1 MMKACFGI
9 EKEIKQQYGTPPIG
23 NFAMESQDPMKSV
36 HWDHC
41 REQFAAKFNELVSG
55 FFFAHPENKGVD
67 VANFLVK
74 FEKIVN
80 LDSLDNSF
88 SFFSKTNKNAILW
101 VEPAQF
107 WRSCAMKRSL
117 LTILLRIGMNYDSQA
132 DNFDDVLFGDQFKEN
147 FYVRETKSATLRFMF
162 GFTQFTG
169 QKPIAALQP
178 QTVIKH
184 GWREE
189 FQKIDETLIRRR
201 LVSPNESKESS
212 LVGLESLWA

>member
-1 MMKACFGI
+1 
-9 EKEIKQQYGTPPIG
+9 
-23 NFAMESQDPMKSV
+23 
-36 HWDHC
+36 
-41 REQFAAKFNELVSG
+41 
-55 FFFAHPENKGVD
+55 
-67 VANFLVK
+67 
-74 FEKIVN
+74 
-80 LDSLDNSF
+80 
-88 SFFSKTNKNAILW
+88 
-101 VEPAQF
+101 
-107 WRSCAMKRSL
+107 
-117 LTILLRIGMNYDSQA
+117 
-132 DNFDDVLFGDQFKEN
+132 
-147 FYVRETKSATLRFMF
+147 MF